1 MIAVSNTTPILSL
14 YKIGQLALL
23 KSLFDQV
30 IVPKAVHDEIAV
42 LGKGKQGHEAVDTAN
57 YIQIKEVQNV
67 LAVNLLR
74 AQLDYGEAEAIVL
87 AKELGAD
94 VLLLDEKKARRIA
107 QANAQP
113 VIGSIGVLQAAKDK
127 GLIPDM
133 KTPLDGLIANGIWID
148 KSLCQLVLSKNNE

>member
-14 YKIGQLALL
+14 YKIGQLTLL
-23 KSLFDQV
+23 QSLFGHV
-30 IVPKAVHDEIAV
+30 IVSKAVHDEIAV
-42 LGKGKQGHEAVDTAN
+42 SGKGKQGHEAVDTAS

-74 AQLDYGEAEAIVL
+74 VQLDYGEAETIVL

-113 VIGSIGVLQAAKDK
+113 VIGTIGVLQAAKDK

-133 KTPLDGLIANGIWID
+133 KTPLDSLIANGIWID
-148 KSLCQLVLSKNNE
+148 KSLYQLVLRNNNE